1 MVEKSIV
8 ELYQNGCSQEQITKL
23 LHVGNH
29 RASGVIREFLQTGQI
44 PQPRKRGRKP
54 KITEEMKN
62 FIEVKTLLDASLSS
76 VSLATE
82 VENNFGQSITSQYVS
97 KLRNEMR
104 FHFRPPKH
112 EQHLSEEQIRNR
124 KNFCEKML
132 QQEFYLDKIA
142 FSDESRFVLGKDNRW
157 IWVRKGDFTKNS
169 IITETKFPQSIMV
182 FGVIANN
189 YKSKLIIVDSS
200 INSEKYISNMEESE
214 FIENMDRLH
223 GKLGWLYMQ
232 DGARCHTAQETLDWL
247 ESQINVI
254 TDWPANSPDLNPIEL
269 LWAILK
275 RAVAEENPKSKD
287 ELKKIVEKTW
297 NGLSLRLIN
306 KLCLSF
312 INRLKLCLE
321 MDGLSISR
329 FLNFTKDFKEAVIQ
343 GRRTDPWSK
352 EEDEILY
359 KLIRLHGHQWKIISR
374 KMENRNPLQCKNR
387 WFSSLRFR
395 QEKFL
400 ENELSLIMV
409 Q

>member
-29 RASGVIREFLQTGQI
+29 RASGVTHLYKREFLQTDQI

-142 FSDESRFVLGKDNRW
+142 FSDESRFVLGKDNR
-157 IWVRKGDFTKNS
+157 
-169 IITETKFPQSIMV
+169 
-182 FGVIANN
+182 
-189 YKSKLIIVDSS
+189 
-200 INSEKYISNMEESE
+200 
-214 FIENMDRLH
+214 
-223 GKLGWLYMQ
+223 
-232 DGARCHTAQETLDWL
+232 
-247 ESQINVI
+247 
-254 TDWPANSPDLNPIEL
+254 
-269 LWAILK
+269 
-275 RAVAEENPKSKD
+275 
-287 ELKKIVEKTW
+287 
-297 NGLSLRLIN
+297 
-306 KLCLSF
+306 
-312 INRLKLCLE
+312 
-321 MDGLSISR
+321 
-329 FLNFTKDFKEAVIQ
+329 
-343 GRRTDPWSK
+343 
-352 EEDEILY
+352 
-359 KLIRLHGHQWKIISR
+359 
-374 KMENRNPLQCKNR
+374 
-387 WFSSLRFR
+387 
-395 QEKFL
+395 
-400 ENELSLIMV
+400 
-409 Q
+409 